1 MAKLSDLQR
10 AYANPNVRKML
21 NLIAASEGVKHG
33 YNTLFG
39 NQQFEKLGAHP
50 NIRKAFQQ
58 TDGTTNY
65 TTAAG
70 RYQFLNGTWNNVAK
84 QYGFRDFSPQN
95 QDLGA
100 IALIAGRGAL
110 DDVIKGNYKSAI
122 LKLGPEW
129 ASLPS
134 STYKQGKRSWDF
146 VNKQLGQNVSEL
158 PQIVQNYEPQMTDL
172 KSVGIDTG
180 GYKPQMVDLGSVGI
194 AGKSQPQQEPKQ
206 QSYQPQMIDLKG
218 VGIGGGQSQAQNQN
232 EPQRQFID
240 LSHIGKGNV

>member
-1 MAKLSDLQR
+1 MNRQQLLQYSR
-10 AYANPNVRKML
+10 NPHVLKML

-39 NQQFEKLGAHP
+39 NQRLDNLSAHP
-50 NIRKAFQQ
+50 NIKKAFKQ
-58 TDGTTNY
+58 TDGKTNY

-70 RYQFLNGTWNNVAK
+70 RYQFLKGTWDGVAN

-95 QDLGA
+95 QDMAA

-110 DDVIKGNYKSAI
+110 NDVLKGNYRSAI

-146 VNKQLGQNVSEL
+146 VNKHLGSIIQQKQQQGYQ
-158 PQIVQNYEPQMTDL
+158 PQFVDLQKIGIKSKEYQPEMVDL
-172 KSVGIDTG
+172 KSVGIG
-180 GYKPQMVDLGSVGI
+180 ASN
-194 AGKSQPQQEPKQ
+194 A
-206 QSYQPQMIDLKG
+206 YQPEMIDLKN
-218 VGIGGGQSQAQNQN
+218 VGIG
-232 EPQRQFID
+232 
-240 LSHIGKGNV
+240 